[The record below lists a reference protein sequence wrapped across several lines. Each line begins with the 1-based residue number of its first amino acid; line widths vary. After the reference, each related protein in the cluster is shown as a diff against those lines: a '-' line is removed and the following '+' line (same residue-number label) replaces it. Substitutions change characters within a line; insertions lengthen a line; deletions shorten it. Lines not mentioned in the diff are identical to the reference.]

1 MAKIRKYIYI
11 QEVILNN
18 SYCQRLSERKNIRDH
33 INKFFD
39 IVDKLKNM
47 NVDTNESL
55 LSIIAIQLLS
65 RILDVPL
72 NRKMNYRNPMLKV
85 KILEGYQARLQK
97 AEK

>member
-1 MAKIRKYIYI
+1 MIKRPKLIETRIWNLKISMAKIRKYIYI

-47 NVDTNESL
+47 NVDINESL
-55 LSIIAIQLLS
+55 LSIIAI
-65 RILDVPL
+65 
-72 NRKMNYRNPMLKV
+72 
-85 KILEGYQARLQK
+85 
-97 AEK
+97 